1 MTSKSMAVARG
12 TSGARARLVMMG
24 MVLTLLAAIG
34 VSAWAQAPAQA
45 QAGPG
50 MHAMHHHGGAEMGG
64 SPEHMGRMLDH
75 LLDGLNATDAQRA
88 QVKQIMAQAS
98 ADMKGQAQAARELR
112 LRSMQVLT
120 APAVD
125 ANAAEQIR
133 LQTMALHD
141 QMSRRM
147 TQAMVA
153 AASVLTPEQRA
164 AIGQRLKDRQAR
176 MEERMKKHEQ
186 DGARR

>member
-1 MTSKSMAVARG
+1 MTSTASARWACSVAMSCSCSAGRPRTRSAFTDLYRPATPALPRFATILARPDGQASWSETMTSKSMAVARG

-75 LLDGLNATDAQRA
+75 LLDGLNATDA
-88 QVKQIMAQAS
+88 
-98 ADMKGQAQAARELR
+98 
-112 LRSMQVLT
+112 
-120 APAVD
+120 
-125 ANAAEQIR
+125 
-133 LQTMALHD
+133 
-141 QMSRRM
+141 
-147 TQAMVA
+147 
-153 AASVLTPEQRA
+153 
-164 AIGQRLKDRQAR
+164 
-176 MEERMKKHEQ
+176 
-186 DGARR
+186 